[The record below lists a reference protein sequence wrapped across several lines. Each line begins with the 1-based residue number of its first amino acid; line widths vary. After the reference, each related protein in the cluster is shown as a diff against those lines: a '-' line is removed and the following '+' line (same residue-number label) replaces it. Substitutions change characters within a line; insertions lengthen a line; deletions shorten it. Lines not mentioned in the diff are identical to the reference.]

1 MPMYTIIELPTFSN
15 DAKSIWDEAE
25 RGEFCVWLAENPLA
39 GDVIPK
45 SGGCR
50 KVRWTR
56 PGTGKQGGVRVI
68 YFNKL
73 ENGVIYLM
81 VIYAKT
87 VRGNIPA
94 HFLKAIQETIKYV

>member
-1 MPMYTIIELPTFSN
+1 MYTIIELPTFSN

-25 RGEFCVWLAENPLA
+25 REEFCAWLSNNPLKS
-39 GDVIPK
+39 DVIPK

-50 KVRWTR
+50 KVRWSR
-56 PGTGKQGGVRVI
+56 SGTGKQGGVWVI
-68 YFNKL
+68 YFNRL
-73 ENGVIYLM
+73 ESGVIYLM

-94 HFLKAIQETIKYV
+94 HILKAIQETIEHV